1 MVLIRKKLNK
11 SAIVLIAVFL
21 VAAIALVVCHFVGV
35 IDLSF
40 LGIYAQSL
48 GMIASDSPYMAAAI
62 LGGSFVLGF
71 GACYL
76 LKDYI
81 IGMEVN
87 SNMPVA
93 GGYNPLPSQPSSQS
107 DVVVS

>member
-1 MVLIRKKLNK
+1 MTLIRKKIPK
-11 SAIVLIAVFL
+11 SGIVLLAVFLIAV
-21 VAAIALVVCHFVGV
+21 VALVVCHFVGV

-40 LGIYAQSL
+40 LGVYAQSL
-48 GMIASDSPYMAAAI
+48 GMIAADSPYMAAAI

-76 LKDYI
+76 LKDYL

-87 SNMPVA
+87 
-93 GGYNPLPSQPSSQS
+93 GPLPTGQGSYVAPGQNLSQS
-107 DVVVS
+107 DTVVS

>member
-1 MVLIRKKLNK
+1 MTLIRKKIPK
-11 SAIVLIAVFL
+11 SGIVLLAVFLIAV
-21 VAAIALVVCHFVGV
+21 VALVVCHFVGV
-35 IDLSF
+35 VDLSF
-40 LGIYAQSL
+40 LGVYAMSL
-48 GMIASDSPYMAAAI
+48 GMMASDSAFTAVAI
-62 LGGSFVLGF
+62 FGGIFIIGF
-71 GACYL
+71 GTCYL